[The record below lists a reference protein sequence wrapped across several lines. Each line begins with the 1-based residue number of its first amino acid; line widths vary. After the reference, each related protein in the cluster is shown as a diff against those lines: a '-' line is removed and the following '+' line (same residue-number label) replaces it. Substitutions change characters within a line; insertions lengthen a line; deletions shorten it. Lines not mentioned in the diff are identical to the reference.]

1 MKEYFDQQIEERVSE
16 LNSFE
21 DALCIGKLTLSSY
34 ISSARAQ
41 MFTQHLVQSWVP
53 KNPEIPKVYTGYEQ
67 TFGKYSGSIK
77 KTKSDLEVV
86 KKISKHKGYVYTLI
100 VYDREKNEYDIIQRN
115 EIKNLAETHGY
126 KIDNKVIDSYEE
138 DDIIEEGTTLYKSPS
153 TDEYD
158 NYMYGINGKVIYTIS
173 PETIEDAIVVSESF
187 AKKFT
192 VTKVD
197 TCSVPINDND
207 IPLNLYGD
215 KKHYKSFPDVGETMK
230 RSILCSTRRRDKLYD
245 QYNLKNSN
253 LRKIFS
259 SDSTYQ
265 FMGNWEVVDIDIWSN
280 KPIDEIPDLPAYS
293 QVKKYLLR
301 IYDYWTNIY
310 NELDAIIN
318 NKTGATYTQR
328 LSQLYAKA
336 RDYLD
341 EDARYVDDDRMFSNI
356 IMEFA
361 LAKDEPLRKG
371 CKLCGRF
378 GNKSVISAILPDE
391 EMGMTDE
398 GIVPDIRIDA
408 LGVLGRLNSGQC
420 IEQELNWIADKVVSD
435 MVEMGD
441 PTGNKK
447 LIDKE
452 INYLLDFIRKVNKD
466 QYEKMSEFLDD
477 VDYDEKEEFLLGI
490 LYNDEP
496 IYIEQSPINSVTGD
510 DLYNLY
516 HDYDMKKT
524 NIRYKNINGSSTKA
538 LRQVIV
544 ADEYFMRLKQE
555 PITKYSARSASLIN
569 PTSFLPIKSLN
580 NRKHKTLFQDQA
592 NRINKPVPSGWKR
605 SVEQPL

>member
-1 MKEYFDQQIEERVSE
+1 MKEYFDQQIKKRVSE
-16 LNSFE
+16 LNDFE

-41 MFTQHLVQSWVP
+41 MFTQHLVQSWIP
-53 KNPEIPKVYTGYEQ
+53 KNPEIPKVYTGYEHM
-67 TFGKYSGSIK
+67 FGKYSGSIK
-77 KTKSDLEVV
+77 RAKHDLEVI

-100 VYDREKNEYDIIQRN
+100 VYDKKKNEYDVIERN
-115 EIKNLAETHGY
+115 EVKKLAEAHGY
-126 KIDNKVIDSYEE
+126 KIDNEVIDSYEE
-138 DDIIEEGTTLYKSPS
+138 NDIINKGTTLYKSPS

-158 NYMYGINGKVIYTIS
+158 NFMYGINGKVIYTIS

-197 TCSVPINDND
+197 VCSVPINDND

-215 KKHYKSFPDVGETMK
+215 KKHYKSFPDVGEMMK
-230 RSILCSTRRRDKLYD
+230 KSILCSTRRRDKLFD

-265 FMGNWEVVDIDIWSN
+265 FMGNWKVVDIDIWSN
-280 KPIDEIPDLPAYS
+280 KDIDEIPDLPAYG
-293 QVKKYLLR
+293 QLKKYLLR
-301 IYDYWTNIY
+301 IHDYWVNIY
-310 NELDAIIN
+310 NELDLIIN
-318 NKTGATYTQR
+318 NNTGAKYSQK

-341 EDARYVDDDRMFSNI
+341 KDARYVDDDRMFSNI
-356 IMEFA
+356 IMEFT

-391 EMGMTDE
+391 EMGITDE
-398 GIVPDIRIDA
+398 GIIPDVRIDA

-420 IEQELNWIADKVVSD
+420 IEQELNWIANKVVSD
-435 MVEMGD
+435 IVSMGNPSGD
-441 PTGNKK
+441 KK

-452 INYLLDFIRKVNKD
+452 INYMLEFIRKVNKD
-466 QYEKMSEFLDD
+466 QYNELSDFLKNIS
-477 VDYDEKEEFLLGI
+477 YDEKEEFLLGI
-490 LYNDEP
+490 MYNGEP
-496 IYIEQSPINSVTGD
+496 IYIQQSPINSVSGD
-510 DLYNLY
+510 DLFKLY
-516 HDYDMKKT
+516 QEYDMKKT
-524 NIRYKNINGSSTKA
+524 NIRYKNSNGSSTKA
-538 LRQVIV
+538 LRKVIV
-544 ADEYFMRLKQE
+544 ADEYLMRLKQE

>member
-1 MKEYFDQQIEERVSE
+1 MKEYFDQQISERVAE
-16 LNSFE
+16 LDSFE

-53 KNPEIPKVYTGYEQ
+53 KNPEIPRVSTGYEHM
-67 TFGKYSGSIK
+67 FGQFSGAFNK
-77 KTKSDLEVV
+77 AEHDLDVI
-86 KKISKHKGYVYTLI
+86 KKISKYNGYVYTLI
-100 VYDREKNEYDIIQRN
+100 VYDRKKKEYDIIHRN
-115 EIKNLAETHGY
+115 EVKNLAETHGY
-126 KIDNKVIDSYEE
+126 VINNEVIDSYEE
-138 DDIIEEGTTLYKSPS
+138 DDMIPKNTVLYRSPS
-153 TDEYD
+153 IDEYG
-158 NYMYGINGKVIYTIS
+158 NFMYGINGKVIYAIS
-173 PETIEDAIVVSESF
+173 PETIEDAVVVSESF

-197 TCSVPINDND
+197 TCTVPINDND

-215 KKHYKSFPDVGETMK
+215 KNNYKSFPDVGEFMK
-230 RSILCSTRRRDKLYD
+230 KSILCSTRRRDKLYD

-265 FMGNWEVVDIDIWSN
+265 FMGNWKVVDIDIWSN
-280 KPIDEIPDLPAYS
+280 KPLDEIPDLPAYA
-293 QVKKYLLR
+293 QVKKYLINMYSYWNS
-301 IYDYWTNIY
+301 IYD
-310 NELDAIIN
+310 ELGSIIN
-318 NKTGATYTQR
+318 NNCKYSQR

-341 EDARYVDDDRMFSNI
+341 EDARYTDDDRMFSNI
-356 IMEFA
+356 IMEFT

-378 GNKSVISAILPDE
+378 GNKSVISQILPDS
-391 EMGMTDE
+391 EMGITDE

-420 IEQELNWIADKVVSD
+420 IEQELNWIADKISSD
-435 MVEMGD
+435 IIEMGTPNGD
-441 PTGNKK
+441 IKM
-447 LIDKE
+447 IDKQ
-452 INYLLDFIRKVNKD
+452 INYILNFIQKINNE
-466 QYEKMSEFLDD
+466 QYEELSEFIDNLS
-477 VDYDEKEEFLLGI
+477 YDEKEEFLLDIHNGS
-490 LYNDEP
+490 P
-496 IYIEQSPINSVTGD
+496 IYIQQSPIYSVTGD
-510 DLYNLY
+510 DLYKLY
-516 HDYDMKKT
+516 NDYDMKKT
-524 NIRYKNINGSSTKA
+524 NIRYRNANGSKTKA
-538 LRQVIV
+538 LRTVIV
-544 ADEYFMRLKQE
+544 SDEYIMRLKQE

-592 NRINKPVPSGWKR
+592 NRINKPGPFW
-605 SVEQPL
+605 VETLN